1 MDKII
6 KQILAKRGI
15 KTETEV
21 SDFLH
26 PSWQKFFHDPYKLK
40 DMKHAVER
48 IKLALQYKE
57 KIAVYGDFD
66 GDGIPGAAMMFLAL
80 KKLGAKS
87 PLVHIGKAHDID
99 EEFVK
104 QAAKDKFKVIIAID
118 LGGSS
123 FGAADM
129 TQALGID
136 LIIVEHHIVQH
147 KKPKCF
153 AFINPEQ
160 KSDTY
165 PWPHLSGAGVAL
177 KMIYA
182 LSPEVFEYFKNY
194 FLALTAIAAVHDRVP
209 LRNEN
214 RFLVGLGIQSLLKT
228 RDSDL
233 INLMKVLKIKKSL
246 GNIGHEDIFHILELF
261 INIFDSQKS
270 CEFLIDP
277 EHPMSIIRE
286 LADVS
291 VRFSN
296 YLNEAV
302 GHVKRHPHLY
312 KKNILFE
319 VFDDVPYV
327 TTGAIASRIFNYY
340 GVTTIVIRKGTNGVS
355 RGSARSSE
363 ALNLMEMLDYCKSFL
378 YGYGGH
384 KRAAGFKI
392 KSGKID
398 EFKMK
403 VEEYLVKNFL
413 KGVVPKN
420 KIRVDATISVSDLT
434 AELYANFKKMAPFGM
449 ANPIPLLM
457 LKNTSLYLNETEV
470 AIKDETG
477 VITGT
482 VDEHLIKNIKSGS
495 KHNVAGHLALKDNL
509 LYFKIRSIKPLK
521 ANRKE

>member
-1 MDKII
+1 MNKII

-15 KTETEV
+15 KTETEI

-26 PSWQKFFHDPYKLK
+26 PKWDKFFHNPYKLK
-40 DMKHAVER
+40 DMKLAVER
-48 IKLALQYKE
+48 IKLALKRKE
-57 KIAVYGDFD
+57 KIAIYGDFD

-80 KKLGAKS
+80 KKMGAKS
-87 PLVHIGKAHDID
+87 PLVHIGKTHDVD
-99 EEFVK
+99 EEFV
-104 QAAKDKFKVIIAID
+104 QRAVKDKFKIIIAID

-123 FGAADM
+123 FKAADI
-129 TQALGID
+129 ARASGID
-136 LIIVEHHIVQH
+136 LIIIEHHIVQR

-182 LSPEVFEYFKNY
+182 LSPEVFDYFKNY

-209 LRNEN
+209 LQNEN
-214 RFLVGLGIQSLLKT
+214 RLLVSLGIQSLLKT
-228 RDSDL
+228 RDRDL
-233 INLMKVLKIKKSL
+233 IKLMKVLKVKKTL
-246 GNIGHEDIFHILELF
+246 ENIGHENIFHIMELF
-261 INIFDSQKS
+261 INIFDSQRS
-270 CEFLIDP
+270 CELLIDP
-277 EHPMSIIRE
+277 DHPMSIIKE

-302 GHVKRHPHLY
+302 GHVKRHPHVY

-319 VFDDVPYV
+319 VFDDMPYV
-327 TTGAIASRIFNYY
+327 TVGAIASRIFNYY
-340 GVTTIVIRKGTNGVS
+340 GLTTIVIRRGTNGVS

-363 ALNLMEMLDYCKSFL
+363 ALNLMDTLDYCRSFL
-378 YGYGGH
+378 YGFGGH
-384 KRAAGFKI
+384 KQAAGFRI

-403 VEEYLVKNFL
+403 VEEYLVKNFPT
-413 KGVVPKN
+413 GIVPKN
-420 KIRVDATISVSDLT
+420 KIRIDANVSVSDLT
-434 AELYANFKKMAPFGM
+434 AELYANLKTLAPFGM

-457 LKNTSLYLNETEV
+457 LKNVSLYLNKTEV

-477 VITGT
+477 VITGSI
-482 VDEHLIKNIKSGS
+482 DEHLIKNIKPGI
-495 KHNVAGHLALKDNL
+495 KHNVAGHLALNGNL
-509 LYFKIRSIKPLK
+509 LYFKIRSIKPLS
-521 ANRKE
+521 ANS